1 MDSFVM
7 EIAGFAIGVE
17 PLFESTR
24 MYCREYWTDR
34 EPEFYVT
41 VKREDLAQEQELL
54 NIEADEEGL
63 KRRKFS
69 DMIQER
75 SVIQRRVAEALVQRE
90 VLLMHGSTVAVDGRA
105 YLFTAPCGTGK
116 STHTRLWREVFGDRA
131 VMVNDDKPFLKLTED
146 GVLACGSPWT
156 GKHGIGT
163 NVCVPLDGICI
174 LSRGRENLIRP
185 AEQDKTLEFLRSQCF
200 PPQGLEKLLDR
211 VRLWEMECTRDLGA
225 AVTAFEAMKMG

>member
-1 MDSFVM
+1 MDSFVI

-34 EPEFYVT
+34 EAEFHVT
-41 VKREDLAQEQELL
+41 VKREELVQEQELL

-69 DMIQER
+69 DMFLER
-75 SVIQRRVAEALVQRE
+75 SVIQRRVAEALAQRD

-116 STHTRLWREVFGDRA
+116 STHTRLWREVFRDRA
-131 VMVNDDKPFLKLTED
+131 VMVNDDKPFLKLTGD
-146 GVLACGSPWT
+146 AVLACGSPWT

-174 LSRGRENLIRP
+174 LSRGAENVIRP
-185 AEQDKTLEFLRSQCF
+185 AVPEQTLEFLRSQCF
-200 PPQGLEKLLDR
+200 PPQGLEKILDR

>member
-1 MDSFVM
+1 MEPFVM

-34 EPEFYVT
+34 EPEFHVT
-41 VKREDLAQEQELL
+41 VTREDLAQEQTLL

-69 DMIQER
+69 DMFLER
-75 SVIQRRVAEALVQRE
+75 AVIQRRVAEALCQRE

-131 VMVNDDKPFLKLTED
+131 VMVNDDKPLMKLTED

-163 NVCVPLDGICI
+163 NVCVPLSGICI
-174 LSRGRENLIRP
+174 LSRGRENVIRP
-185 AEQDKTLEFLRSQCF
+185 AVPEQTLEFLRSQCF